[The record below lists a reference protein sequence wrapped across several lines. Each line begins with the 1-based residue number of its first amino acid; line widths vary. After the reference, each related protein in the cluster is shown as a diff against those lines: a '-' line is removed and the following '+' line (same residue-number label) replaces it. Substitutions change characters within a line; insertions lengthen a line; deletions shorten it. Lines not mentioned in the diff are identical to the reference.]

1 MMMQLKSEVL
11 KQQEQKSKERNTQRF
26 KSLYITAVSFL
37 VKKGKYP
44 NNENYGT
51 WVIWKKVII
60 KISKLDKHWTTI
72 LIVYVFFSE

>member
-1 MMMQLKSEVL
+1 MMMLLTSEVL
-11 KQQEQKSKERNTQRF
+11 KQKEQKSEERNTQPF

-44 NNENYGT
+44 NNEKCGMR
-51 WVIWKKVII
+51 VIWKKVVI

-72 LIVYVFFSE
+72 LVVYVFFSE